1 MKRLFTLISALLL
14 CQFMV
19 VAQNFLHV
27 YSGDTRLAEVPTA
40 ELDSVTVRDTE
51 FYNED
56 WVYAGKGTYEFTKVF
71 TGTSSS
77 TVYKRQVSEGKW
89 QYKFENWLV
98 QDFDLIIDYDASTGR
113 CHVQPQATG
122 YIHDS
127 YGMIMAA
134 DGATYTGDEENYPS
148 YFVENYNTFE
158 IFMVYYVDAGTFGY
172 GYEYLLLEETSAAPA
187 RERKLDVTIE
197 MNTLHKKPVQSIR
210 RAAPRRS
217 ATQSATLQQE
227 GQVSNKQLQPM
238 STRDLTIQ

>member
-51 FYNED
+51 FYNEG
-56 WVYAGKGTYEFTKVF
+56 WVYVGKGTYEFTKVF
-71 TGTSSS
+71 AGTSSS

-122 YIHDS
+122 YNHDS

-134 DGATYTGDEENYPS
+134 DGATYTGEEENYPS
-148 YFVENYNTFE
+148 YFVENNNTFE
-158 IFMVYYVDAGTFGY
+158 IFMVYYVDAGNFGY
-172 GYEYLLLEETSAAPA
+172 GYEYLLLEKTSAAPA
-187 RERKLDVTIE
+187 RERKLDITVE

-210 RAAPRRS
+210 RAAPRRF
-217 ATQSATLQQE
+217 ATQPATLQQE

-238 STRDLTIQ
+238 STREITK

>member
-19 VAQNFLHV
+19 VAQNFLHI

-51 FYNED
+51 FYNGG
-56 WVYAGKGTYEFTKVF
+56 WVYVGKGTYEFTEVF

-127 YGMIMAA
+127 YGMIMVA
-134 DGATYTGDEENYPS
+134 DGATYTGNEENYPS

-158 IFMVYYVDAGTFGY
+158 IFMVYYVDAGNFGY

-197 MNTLHKKPVQSIR
+197 MNTLHKGPVQSIR
-210 RAAPRRS
+210 KAASRRS
-217 ATQSATLQQE
+217 ATQPATLKQE

-238 STRDLTIQ
+238 STREITK

>member
-14 CQFMV
+14 CQLMV

-51 FYNED
+51 FYNEG
-56 WVYAGKGTYEFTKVF
+56 WVYVGKGTYEFTQAF

-122 YIHDS
+122 YNHDS

-134 DGATYTGDEENYPS
+134 DGATYTGEEENYPS
-148 YFVENYNTFE
+148 YFVENNNTFE

-210 RAAPRRS
+210 KATSRRS
-217 ATQSATLQQE
+217 VTQSATLQQE

-238 STRDLTIQ
+238 STREITK

>member
-51 FYNED
+51 FYNEG
-56 WVYAGKGTYEFTKVF
+56 WVYVGKGTYEFTQAF

-122 YIHDS
+122 YNHDS

-134 DGATYTGDEENYPS
+134 DGATYTGEEENYPS
-148 YFVENYNTFE
+148 YFVENNNTFE

-197 MNTLHKKPVQSIR
+197 MNTLHKEPVQSIR
-210 RAAPRRS
+210 KAASRRS

-227 GQVSNKQLQPM
+227 GQVSNKQLQPIT
-238 STRDLTIQ
+238 TREITR

>member
-19 VAQNFLHV
+19 VAQNFLHI

-51 FYNED
+51 FYNGG
-56 WVYAGKGTYEFTKVF
+56 WVYVGKGTYEFTKVF

-122 YIHDS
+122 YNHDS

-134 DGATYTGDEENYPS
+134 DCATYTGNEDAYASTFNEES
-148 YFVENYNTFE
+148 GLFE
-158 IFMVYYVDAGTFGY
+158 LCMVYYVDAGTFGN
-172 GYEYLLLEETSAAPA
+172 GYEHLQLHMQSQALA
-187 RERKLDVTIE
+187 RECKLGVEIE
-197 MNTLHKKPVQSIR
+197 MNTPHMKPVQSIR
-210 RAAPRRS
+210 KATSRRS
-217 ATQSATLQQE
+217 VTQSATLQQE

-238 STRDLTIQ
+238 STREITK